1 MTSKDDNNEPG
12 ENRVIDST
20 WLLAF
25 VGVLAIAIPITLLIV
40 SALSPDVTQQQSVS
54 HFYYTPLRDAL
65 MGALFAV
72 SVFLFAYT
80 GYAPKPGEWFS
91 DRQVSL
97 LAGLGLICVVVFP
110 AEALKDHV
118 KNIPSVAMFFPEGSK
133 VLPWIHPIGAI
144 AFMGSLGYMSLVNFR
159 RARFAEKYRHQKQ
172 PLRQLTENGIYVL
185 CGLVMLGCVGLM
197 ILQTLALPKGEMFF
211 KNATFWFESIG
222 IIFFGLSWLIKTKVL
237 GIVLPG

>member
-1 MTSKDDNNEPG
+1 
-12 ENRVIDST
+12 
-20 WLLAF
+20 
-25 VGVLAIAIPITLLIV
+25 
-40 SALSPDVTQQQSVS
+40 
-54 HFYYTPLRDAL
+54 

-110 AEALKDHV
+110 AVALENHSKT
-118 KNIPSVAMFFPEGSK
+118 IPSIAMFFPAGSK

-172 PLRQLTENGIYVL
+172 PLRQVTENWIYMF

-197 ILQTLALPKGEMFF
+197 ILQTLTLPKDEMFF
-211 KNATFWFESIG
+211 NNATFWFESIG